1 MLGGTKRNSAAK
13 ITKYHEEESTMTQD
27 VSFNDLHVGD
37 SAELTK
43 TISEADVYGFA
54 GISMDFNPIHVDK
67 EFAKKTRFKQRIV
80 HGMLSASLISA
91 VIGTTLPGKN
101 TIYLEQALKFT
112 APVFIGDTICARV
125 TVTELKAEK
134 NIAILKTQVFNQDG
148 TMVVDG
154 QATVMKK

>member
-1 MLGGTKRNSAAK
+1 MA
-13 ITKYHEEESTMTQD
+13 QD
-27 VSFNDLHVGD
+27 IPFDALKVGD

-67 EFAKKTRFKQRIV
+67 EFAKTTRFKQRIA
-80 HGMLSASLISA
+80 HGMLSAGLISA
-91 VIGTTLPGKN
+91 VIGTVLPGRN
-101 TIYLEQALKFT
+101 TIYLGQTLKFT
-112 APVFIGDTICARV
+112 APVFIGDTLCARV
-125 TVTELKAEK
+125 TVAELRAEK
-134 NIAILKTQVFNQDG
+134 NIAILTTQVFNQDG